1 MHGPSYVAAEGQRKL
16 DKVNGVRKITGVIG
30 TKEVRLSV
38 GRKRNKRGEFV
49 IKVTIVRRA
58 EESDGRRVKERH

>member
-38 GRKRNKRGEFV
+38 GRKRNKR
-49 IKVTIVRRA
+49 
-58 EESDGRRVKERH
+58 